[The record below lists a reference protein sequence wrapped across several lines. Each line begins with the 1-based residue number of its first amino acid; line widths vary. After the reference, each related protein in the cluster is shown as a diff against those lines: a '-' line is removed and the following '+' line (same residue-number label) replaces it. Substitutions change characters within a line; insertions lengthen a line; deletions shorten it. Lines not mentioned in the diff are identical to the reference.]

1 MTPETST
8 TITAQPTRNNSAQ
21 QEQRLPIQALS
32 PQAKIP
38 ARAHHDDAGLD
49 LHCLEAITLTPHQ
62 PTKIRTGL
70 AVALPTG
77 HVGMI
82 CDRSSMGAKG
92 VRTLG
97 GIVDAGYRGEIQ
109 VLLIN
114 LTNDTITLQ
123 AADKIAQLLILPIA
137 TPQPIEVT
145 ALPSSARGTGGFGST
160 GR

>member
-1 MTPETST
+1 M
-8 TITAQPTRNNSAQ
+8 Q
-21 QEQRLPIQALS
+21 QNTHLPIQALS

-38 ARAHHDDAGLD
+38 ARAHPDDAGLD
-49 LHCLEAITLTPHQ
+49 LHCLEAVTLTPHQ

-70 AVALPTG
+70 AAALPAG

-97 GIVDAGYRGEIQ
+97 GIIDAGYRGEIQ

-114 LTNDTITLQ
+114 LTNETITLN
-123 AADKIAQLLILPIA
+123 ASDKIAQLLILPIA
-137 TPQPIEVT
+137 TPKPIEVSE
-145 ALPSSARGTGGFGST
+145 LPNSARGTGGFGST